1 MTRISTTL
9 SLLLLTVFS
18 FAQKKAFY
26 GTPIENKGS
35 YSALEFQ
42 FDDWDLYQID
52 VKAFDG
58 FVKNAG
64 ADMDLQLQLGEQYNW
79 DISLHPR
86 DMRSPNFKLS
96 VLTDKGIE
104 HPTVPNEVVT
114 FQGQLNAADPGA
126 VSLTITEDLIYG
138 FIKKDNE
145 FYFIEPLRYFEP
157 GQAKDLFVVY
167 PASKVK
173 PRDGVTCGFDEM
185 KHHMQHHE
193 TEGKPGQGGGV
204 AEAMMMGCKEVELA
218 QASDLSMFT
227 KHGAAVGTHMLGV
240 MLNVQTNYDNEFN
253 DELQFVIVEQFI
265 VMPPASNPWTNSTDA
280 GVLLDD
286 FTDWGPTGFSN
297 THDLGQLWTN
307 RNFDGSTIGIAWLSA
322 VCTSF
327 RYHCLQDFSS
337 NANLLRV
344 MTAHEI
350 GHNFSA
356 SHDASGSPTI
366 MAPSVSNVNQWSAQ
380 SLNQIN
386 GYYPTRN
393 CLSSCSSG
401 LPPIAAFAANPT
413 IGCAPLSVN
422 FTDLS
427 INTPTSWSW
436 SFPGGT
442 PNTSNQQNPTVVY
455 PAAGIY
461 DVSLTVENG
470 VGSNSIT
477 QNSLIIVEEAP
488 TANFTWV
495 QTGLTVIFTDLSSLN
510 TTSWFWQFGDGAVS
524 TAQNPI
530 HSYSVDGFYDV
541 TLEVTGDCGSTT
553 FTASIPVFTP
563 PTAAISGTPTTG
575 CAPLQVQFS
584 SAGTPNATTW
594 LWNFQGGNPTV
605 STQENPLVNYNTPG
619 TYDVTL
625 TVTNPAGSDVIT
637 LNDFIVVG
645 TVATPSFTYNVNG
658 STVAFTN
665 TTNNSQGIGAVSYLW
680 NFGDG
685 NTSTAANPS
694 HTYASGGNYTVTL
707 TATNNCGS
715 TTSTQTVTIL
725 TPPTAGFTAN
735 VTSGCPPLTVM
746 FESTSSANSNTFN
759 WSFPGGTPSS
769 STAENPTVV
778 YTTPGTYNV
787 TLIVSNSAGADTL
800 TLSNYITVNNLAT
813 AGFTSSVN
821 GLTATFTNT
830 SSNATSYTWSFGDGN
845 TSTAANPVHTYA
857 EDGNYTVT
865 LTATNNCGSVTS
877 TQTVAIVTPPTAG
890 FSANVTLGC
899 APLTV
904 QFSNQSSENATS
916 FQWSFPGGTPSSS
929 TLENP
934 TVTYNA
940 AGSYNVMLTV
950 SNSAG
955 GNSVTQTAYINVSST
970 ATAGFTYTNTNGTV
984 NFTNTSSNANSY
996 SWNFGDGATSTLANP
1011 SHTYQEDGTY
1021 TVTLSATNACGTVT
1035 ATQTITIVMPP
1046 VAGFS
1051 ANSTSGCASLSVQFN
1066 NESSDNAASYAWE
1079 FPGGS
1084 PATSTAENPTVTY
1097 STPGTYTVML
1107 TVSNSAGSN
1116 TFTQTNYITVNGA
1129 PSVGFD
1135 VNTNVNVATFNNTT
1149 SGGATSYAWNFGDGG
1164 TSSLENPTHTYAG
1177 DGTYTVT
1184 LTATNACG
1192 TSTSTESVVITSLPQ
1207 ANFSAIST
1215 SGCAPFTV
1223 QFNDQSSSN
1232 ATSWAWSFPGGNP
1245 SSSTQQNPSVTYSA
1259 AGTYTVSL
1267 TVENALGEN
1276 TLTQSNYI
1284 TVGTV
1289 PTAGFTN
1296 TTNLLTANF
1305 NNNSSNASSYSWD
1318 FGDGNSSINDNP
1330 SHTYDEDGTYT
1341 VTLTATNNCGA
1352 VTATQ
1357 TVTVASMPTA
1367 GFSANITSGC
1377 APFIVQFSNESSE
1390 NATTFQWTF
1399 PGGTPASSSAE
1410 NPSVTYNEA
1419 GTYTVTL
1426 TVSNAAGSNSVTE
1439 TNFITVDD
1447 VPDAGFNATVDELTV
1462 TFNNTTQNAT
1472 GYEWDFGDGNT
1483 SNDENPEHTYSQDG
1497 TYEVTLTATNGCGS
1511 VTTNGQFTVA
1521 TPPTASF
1528 SAASTKGCAPFEVQ
1542 FLNES
1547 SENAATFAWEFPG
1560 GTPSTSSE
1568 ENPVVT
1574 YNSPGSYNV
1583 TLTVSNVSGSD
1594 VYELSNYVTVEA
1606 LPNAGFNTVVNNSTV
1621 LFTNTSIGADS
1632 YLWDFG
1638 DGTTSIEQN
1647 PSHDYATED
1656 AFTVI
1661 LIATNDCG
1669 SVTVEKLVVV
1679 ASEQP
1684 VAAFQANETVGC
1696 APFIVQF
1703 ENLSSANAT
1712 TFEWTFP
1719 GGSPATSTEENPEV
1733 KYELPGVYN
1742 VTLVASNGLGD
1753 DSFTENAYI
1762 TVNGTPSVS
1771 FTYIDNGGTLIFTNG
1786 SSNASG
1792 YEWDFGDG
1800 TTSTEENPEHTYTS
1814 NGEYEVTLN
1823 AMNECGFSSSTQ
1835 SIMVVVNG
1843 LDEIPGITAFNV
1855 FPNPNSGHFSMTLQ
1869 GQAQNMLEISF
1880 TNVLG
1885 QRLMYEKVDFRSG
1898 SLSKQ
1903 FAFGYLSA
1911 GVYILQVKSGEN
1923 AIFRKIVV
1931 E

>member
-9 SLLLLTVFS
+9 AFLLLSVIS

-26 GTPIENKGS
+26 GTPIENKGR
-35 YSALEFQ
+35 YPALEFQ
-42 FDDWDLYQID
+42 FEDWDLYQID

-58 FVKNAG
+58 YVKNAG
-64 ADMDLQLQLGEQYNW
+64 ANMDFLLQFGEQYKW
-79 DISLHPR
+79 DISMQLR

-96 VLTDKGIE
+96 VLTGNGVE
-104 HPTVPNEVVT
+104 HPAVPSEVIT
-114 FQGQLNAADPGA
+114 FQGELNSADPGA
-126 VSLTITEDLIYG
+126 VSLTITDDLIYG
-138 FIKKDNE
+138 FIKKGSE
-145 FYFIEPLRYFEP
+145 FYFIEPLWYFVP
-157 GQAKDLFVVY
+157 DQPKDLFVVY

-173 PRDGVTCGFDEM
+173 PREGNTCGFDEM

-193 TEGKPGQGGGV
+193 TEGKPGQSGDV
-204 AEAMMMGCKEVELA
+204 AEAMMMGCREIELA

-227 KHGAAVGTHMLGV
+227 KHGAAVGAHMLGV

-280 GVLLDD
+280 EVLLFD
-286 FTDWGPTGFSN
+286 FSDWGPTGFST

-307 RNFDGSTIGIAWLSA
+307 RNFDGSTIGIAWVGS
-322 VCTSF
+322 VCTSL

-344 MTAHEI
+344 VAAHEI
-350 GHNFSA
+350 GHNFNA
-356 SHDASGSPTI
+356 DHDAQGSPTI
-366 MAPSVSNVNQWSAQ
+366 MAPSVSNTNQWSAQ

-386 GYYPTRN
+386 SYYPSRQ
-393 CLSSCSSG
+393 CLANCSSG
-401 LPPIAAFAANPT
+401 LPPIASFSANPT
-413 IGCAPLSVN
+413 TGCAPLTVN

-427 INTPTSWSW
+427 INTPLSWSW

-455 PAAGIY
+455 PAGGIY
-461 DVSLTVENG
+461 DVTLTVENG

-477 QNSLIIVEEAP
+477 QSSLIIVEEAP
-488 TANFTWV
+488 MANFTWV
-495 QTGLTVIFTDLSSLN
+495 QSGLTVIFTDLSSLN
-510 TTSWFWQFGDGAVS
+510 TNSWFWQFGDGAVS
-524 TAQNPI
+524 TSQNPI
-530 HSYSVDGFYDV
+530 HTYSVDGFYDV
-541 TLEVTGDCGSTT
+541 ILEVTGDCGTT
-553 FTASIPVFTP
+553 VFTANIPVFNP

-584 SAGTPNATTW
+584 SSGTPNATTW
-594 LWNFQGGNPTV
+594 LWNFQGGNPAV
-605 STQENPLVNYNTPG
+605 STQENPLVNFNTPG

-645 TVATPSFTYNVNG
+645 TVATPSFTSNVNG

-665 TTNNSQGIGAVSYLW
+665 TTNNSQGIGAVTYLW

-685 NTSTAANPS
+685 NTSTAVNPS
-694 HTYASGGNYTVTL
+694 HTYANGGDYTVTL

-715 TTSTQTVTIL
+715 TTTTQTVTIL
-725 TPPTAGFTAN
+725 TPPSAGFTAN
-735 VTSGCPPLTVM
+735 VTSGCPPLTVN
-746 FESTSSANSNTFN
+746 FESTSSANSNSFN

-778 YTTPGTYNV
+778 YAAPGTYNV

-800 TLSNYITVNNLAT
+800 TLSNYITVNPLAT

-830 SSNATSYTWSFGDGN
+830 SANASSYSWNFGDGN
-845 TSTAANPVHTYA
+845 TSSAANPVHTYA
-857 EDGNYTVT
+857 EDGVYTVT

-877 TQTVAIVTPPTAG
+877 TQTVSIVTPPTAG
-890 FSANVTLGC
+890 FSASATTGC

-955 GNSVTQTAYINVSST
+955 SNSVTQNAYINVSAT
-970 ATAGFTYTNTNGTV
+970 ATAGFTYTSNNGTV

-1011 SHTYQEDGTY
+1011 SHTYQDDGIY

-1066 NESSDNAASYAWE
+1066 NESSENASSYAWE
-1079 FPGGS
+1079 FPGGLPS
-1084 PATSTAENPTVTY
+1084 TSTAENPTVTY

-1129 PSVGFD
+1129 PNVGFD
-1135 VNTNVNVATFNNTT
+1135 VNTNVYVASFNNTT

-1164 TSSLENPTHTYAG
+1164 TSNLENPTHTYPG

-1192 TSTSTESVVITSLPQ
+1192 TSTSTEIVNITSLPQ
-1207 ANFSAIST
+1207 ANFSANST

-1223 QFNDQSSSN
+1223 QFNDESSSN
-1232 ATSWAWSFPGGNP
+1232 ATSWSWSFPGGNP
-1245 SSSTQQNPSVTYSA
+1245 SSSTQQNPTVTYNA

-1289 PTAGFTN
+1289 PTAGFNN

-1305 NNNSSNASSYSWD
+1305 NNTSSNSTSYAWN
-1318 FGDGNSSINDNP
+1318 FGDGNTSNSANP

-1341 VTLTATNNCGA
+1341 VTLTTTNNCGA

-1367 GFSANITSGC
+1367 GFSANTTSGC
-1377 APFIVQFSNESSE
+1377 APFMAQFTNESSE
-1390 NATTFQWTF
+1390 NATSFQWSF
-1399 PGGTPASSSAE
+1399 PGGTPASSTAE
-1410 NPSVTYNEA
+1410 NPSVTYSEA

-1426 TVSNAAGSNSVTE
+1426 TVSNAAGSNSVTQ
-1439 TNFITVDD
+1439 TNFITVYD

-1462 TFNNTTQNAT
+1462 TFNNMTQNAT
-1472 GYEWDFGDGNT
+1472 GYEWDFGDGT
-1483 SNDENPEHTYSQDG
+1483 DSNEENPVHTYSQDG
-1497 TYEVTLTATNGCGS
+1497 IYEVTLTATNACGS
-1511 VTTNGQFTVA
+1511 VTTDGQFTVV

-1528 SAASTKGCAPFEVQ
+1528 SAANTKGCVPFEVQ
-1542 FLNES
+1542 FSNES
-1547 SENAATFAWEFPG
+1547 SENAATFEWEFPG
-1560 GTPSTSSE
+1560 GTPSTSGE

-1574 YNSPGSYNV
+1574 YNSPGSYSV
-1583 TLTVSNVSGSD
+1583 TLTVSNAAGSD
-1594 VYELSNYVTVEA
+1594 VYELSNYITVEA
-1606 LPNAGFNTVVNNSTV
+1606 LPSAGFNPIVINSSV
-1621 LFTNTSIGADS
+1621 SFINTTLGANS

-1638 DGTTSIEQN
+1638 DGTTSTEHN
-1647 PSHDYATED
+1647 PSHDYAAED
-1656 AFTVI
+1656 AYTVI
-1661 LIATNDCG
+1661 LTATNDCG
-1669 SVTVEKLVVV
+1669 SVTVEKIVVV
-1679 ASEQP
+1679 SSELP
-1684 VAAFQANETVGC
+1684 IAAFQANETVGC

-1703 ENLSSANAT
+1703 ENLSSASST
-1712 TFEWTFP
+1712 SFEWTFP
-1719 GGSPATSTEENPEV
+1719 SGSPATSTEENPEV

-1742 VTLVASNGLGD
+1742 VTLVASNGIGND
-1753 DSFTENAYI
+1753 TYTENAFI
-1762 TVNGTPSVS
+1762 TVNAIPSVS
-1771 FTYIDNGGTLIFTNG
+1771 FTYVENGGTLSFTNG
-1786 SSNASG
+1786 SSNANS

-1800 TTSTEENPEHTYTS
+1800 TTSTEENPVHTYTS
-1814 NGEYEVTLN
+1814 NGEFEVTLT
-1823 AMNECGFSSSTQ
+1823 ATNECGFTSSTQ

-1843 LDEIPGITAFNV
+1843 LDEIPGITGFNV
-1855 FPNPNSGHFSMTLQ
+1855 FPNPNSGHFSLTLQ
-1869 GQAQNMLEISF
+1869 GQAQNELEISF

-1898 SLSKQ
+1898 SLSRQ
-1903 FAFGYLSA
+1903 FAFEYLSA
-1911 GVYILQVKSGEN
+1911 GVYVLQVKSGEN